1 MSAPRGVAAS
11 RRMAGYRVMASL
23 PSIDTTSFHSGALTT
38 QHVGHAVHGARVVL
52 NELDCTVREIHYG

>member
-1 MSAPRGVAAS
+1 
-11 RRMAGYRVMASL
+11 MAGYRVMASL